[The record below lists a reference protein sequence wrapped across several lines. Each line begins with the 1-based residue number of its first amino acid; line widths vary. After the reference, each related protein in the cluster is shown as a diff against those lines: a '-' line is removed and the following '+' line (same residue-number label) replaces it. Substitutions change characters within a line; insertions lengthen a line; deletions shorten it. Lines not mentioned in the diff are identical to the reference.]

1 MDGFYNLLR
10 LIWMLLIFIIKKHYF
25 NTRKICGDVT
35 LPRNPCSHSWDWW
48 ENDPSFQPALSPHLP
63 LTATAPQG
71 HVTPWAPQA
80 KFWLRGFGNFLQYM
94 HTILNGETN
103 SLNKE
108 WVKAHAF
115 VLPPKYFYVKGYQ
128 ANFRC
133 SLDELMFET
142 IKLQPNNF
150 FKNWAASQSC
160 II

>member
-1 MDGFYNLLR
+1 MSHYLKGNVHIPETGGRTSLFLTC
-10 LIWMLLIFIIKKHYF
+10 LISSSS
-25 NTRKICGDVT
+25 
-35 LPRNPCSHSWDWW
+35 SHSYCTSRPRDSLG
-48 ENDPSFQPALSPHLP
+48 PTGQVLA
-63 LTATAPQG
+63 Q
-71 HVTPWAPQA
+71 
-80 KFWLRGFGNFLQYM
+80 GFGNFLQYM

-108 WVKAHAF
+108 QVKAHTF

-150 FKNWAASQSC
+150 LKTEQLLRAASFNKQSLSHRWAPEYLKWSW
-160 II
+160 